1 MFKKIYEHGK
11 VVFVTVATLGTSVV
25 TSVVAHAD
33 TAAIAA
39 AIPAVD
45 TGILESAAGKA
56 FTVAAIGVAILLGM
70 KIFKRS

>member
-1 MFKKIYEHGK
+1 MFKKNYQNGK
-11 VVFVTVATLGTSVV
+11 AVLFTVATVV
-25 TSVVAHAD
+25 TTALTSVVAHAD

-45 TGILESAAGKA
+45 TAILESAAGKA
-56 FTVAAIGVAILLGM
+56 FAVAAIGVAILLGM